1 MSTLFVENLSIN
13 TEYRSMKSRIVL
25 FAFCLTLL
33 SSCGKKGFDMG
44 GAPECA
50 VQTLQPATV
59 NLTSSYPATIKG
71 KQDVEIRPQVSGF
84 ITKVCVDEGSM
95 VRKGQVLFI
104 IDPTQYEA
112 AARSAKA
119 AVATAEAAVS
129 TQQITVDNKR
139 ALNKKNIISD
149 YDLAMAENSL
159 ASAKAQLASAKAQLI
174 SAEQN
179 LGFTNVKSPS
189 DGIVNDIPYRL
200 GSLVSPSITT
210 PLTIVSDI
218 TEMYVYASL
227 TEKELLE
234 LVRKDGSQSAAVETY
249 PEVQLQLSDGST
261 YDQKGKIE
269 TISGVINAN
278 TGAVSIR
285 ATFPN
290 SNHLL
295 RSGGMG
301 NLIIPYHMENA
312 LVVPQKATT
321 EIQDKKF
328 VFLQQPD
335 NTVKMNEITIL
346 NIDNGQEYVVTS
358 GLKQGDLIVIENV
371 GTLKDGQTIKPT
383 TPAQSEANFQQAM
396 QDRKEGKM

>member
-1 MSTLFVENLSIN
+1 
-13 TEYRSMKSRIVL
+13 MKSRIVL

-200 GSLVSPSITT
+200 GSLVSPSIAT

-396 QDRKEGKM
+396 QDRNEGKM

>member
-1 MSTLFVENLSIN
+1 
-13 TEYRSMKSRIVL
+13 MKSRIVL

-149 YDLAMAENSL
+149 YDLAMTENSL

-200 GSLVSPSITT
+200 GSLVSPSIAT

>member
-1 MSTLFVENLSIN
+1 
-13 TEYRSMKSRIVL
+13 MKSRIVL

-396 QDRKEGKM
+396 QERKEGKM

>member
-1 MSTLFVENLSIN
+1 
-13 TEYRSMKSRIVL
+13 MKSRIVL

-301 NLIIPYHMENA
+301 NLVIPYHMENA

-371 GTLKDGQTIKPT
+371 GTLKDGQAIKPI

>member
-1 MSTLFVENLSIN
+1 
-13 TEYRSMKSRIVL
+13 MKSRIVL

-119 AVATAEAAVS
+119 AVATAEATVS

-200 GSLVSPSITT
+200 GSLVSPSIAT

>member
-1 MSTLFVENLSIN
+1 
-13 TEYRSMKSRIVL
+13 MKSRIVL

-200 GSLVSPSITT
+200 GSLGSPSITT

>member
-1 MSTLFVENLSIN
+1 
-13 TEYRSMKSRIVL
+13 MKSRIVL

-200 GSLVSPSITT
+200 GSLVSPSIAT

-358 GLKQGDLIVIENV
+358 GLKQGDLIVIENE

>member
-1 MSTLFVENLSIN
+1 
-13 TEYRSMKSRIVL
+13 MKSRIVL

-200 GSLVSPSITT
+200 GSLVSPSIAT

-312 LVVPQKATT
+312 LVVPQKVTT

>member
-1 MSTLFVENLSIN
+1 MSTQICRNLSIN

>member
-1 MSTLFVENLSIN
+1 
-13 TEYRSMKSRIVL
+13 MKSRIVL

-200 GSLVSPSITT
+200 GSLVSPSIAT

-249 PEVQLQLSDGST
+249 PEVQLQLSDVST

>member
-1 MSTLFVENLSIN
+1 
-13 TEYRSMKSRIVL
+13 MKSRIVL

-104 IDPTQYEA
+104 IAPTQYEA

>member
-1 MSTLFVENLSIN
+1 
-13 TEYRSMKSRIVL
+13 MKSRIVL

-278 TGAVSIR
+278 TGAVSNR
-285 ATFPN
+285 YN
-290 SNHLL
+290 KCLCNHLL

>member
-1 MSTLFVENLSIN
+1 
-13 TEYRSMKSRIVL
+13 MKSRIVL

-200 GSLVSPSITT
+200 GSLVSPSIAT

-383 TPAQSEANFQQAM
+383 THAQSEANFQQAM

>member
-1 MSTLFVENLSIN
+1 
-13 TEYRSMKSRIVL
+13 MKSRIVL

-159 ASAKAQLASAKAQLI
+159 ASAKAQLASAKEQLI

-179 LGFTNVKSPS
+179 LEFTNVKSPS

-200 GSLVSPSITT
+200 GSLVSPSIAT

>member
-1 MSTLFVENLSIN
+1 
-13 TEYRSMKSRIVL
+13 MKSRIVL

-200 GSLVSPSITT
+200 GSLVSPSIAT

-358 GLKQGDLIVIENV
+358 GLKQGDMIVIENV

>member
-1 MSTLFVENLSIN
+1 
-13 TEYRSMKSRIVL
+13 MKSRIVL

>member
-1 MSTLFVENLSIN
+1 
-13 TEYRSMKSRIVL
+13 MKSRIVL

-200 GSLVSPSITT
+200 GSLVSPSIAT

-234 LVRKDGSQSAAVETY
+234 LVRKDGSQSAAVEPY

>member
-1 MSTLFVENLSIN
+1 
-13 TEYRSMKSRIVL
+13 MKSRIVL

-227 TEKELLE
+227 TEKEKRLEEIKDEKELLE

>member
-1 MSTLFVENLSIN
+1 
-13 TEYRSMKSRIVL
+13 MKSRIVL

-59 NLTSSYPATIKG
+59 NLTSSYPATIQG

-174 SAEQN
+174 SAEQS

>member
-1 MSTLFVENLSIN
+1 
-13 TEYRSMKSRIVL
+13 MKSRIVL

-71 KQDVEIRPQVSGF
+71 EQDVEIRPQVSGF

>member
-1 MSTLFVENLSIN
+1 
-13 TEYRSMKSRIVL
+13 MKSRIVL

-200 GSLVSPSITT
+200 GSLVSPSIAT

>member
-1 MSTLFVENLSIN
+1 
-13 TEYRSMKSRIVL
+13 MKSRIVL

-200 GSLVSPSITT
+200 GSLVSPSIAT

-371 GTLKDGQTIKPT
+371 GTLKDRQTIKPT

>member
-1 MSTLFVENLSIN
+1 
-13 TEYRSMKSRIVL
+13 MKSRIVL

-189 DGIVNDIPYRL
+189 DGIFNDIPYRL

>member
-1 MSTLFVENLSIN
+1 
-13 TEYRSMKSRIVL
+13 MKSRIVL

-346 NIDNGQEYVVTS
+346 NIDNGQDYVVTS

>member
-1 MSTLFVENLSIN
+1 
-13 TEYRSMKSRIVL
+13 MKSRIVL

-189 DGIVNDIPYRL
+189 DGIVNNIPYRL
-200 GSLVSPSITT
+200 GSLVSPSIAT

>member
-1 MSTLFVENLSIN
+1 
-13 TEYRSMKSRIVL
+13 MKSRIVL

-84 ITKVCVDEGSM
+84 ITKVCVDVGSL

>member
-1 MSTLFVENLSIN
+1 MN
-13 TEYRSMKSRIVL
+13 SRIVL

-200 GSLVSPSITT
+200 GSLVSPSIAT

>member
-1 MSTLFVENLSIN
+1 
-13 TEYRSMKSRIVL
+13 MKSRIVL

-301 NLIIPYHMENA
+301 NVIIPYHMENA